1 MLSYEYKKARDIT
14 LDYLYLHFMDIG
26 FTIIYILIL
35 LMSVVIHELA
45 HGYAAYALGDPTAQ
59 LQGRLTLNPVKHL
72 DWFGSILVPAFLVIS
87 GSPFLIGWAK
97 PVPFNP
103 YNFKRLRRWGGALV
117 AIAGPLSNIALALA
131 TIALGK
137 IITLIIPDA
146 TIALQI
152 IRMTV
157 TLNIALALFNL
168 MPVPP
173 LDGHH
178 ILFAILPDSMDALKQ
193 QIKRYSII
201 FFLIVFFFIW
211 PAISN
216 SILVISDM
224 LWNIFF

>member
-1 MLSYEYKKARDIT
+1 
-14 LDYLYLHFMDIG
+14 MDIA

-45 HGYAAYALGDPTAQ
+45 HGYAAYALGDPTAH
-59 LQGRLTLNPVKHL
+59 LQGRLTLNPLKHL
-72 DWFGSILVPAFLVIS
+72 DWFGSVLVPAFLIIA
-87 GSPFLIGWAK
+87 GSPFLLGWAK

-103 YNFKRLRRWGGALV
+103 YNFKRFRRWGGALV
-117 AIAGPLSNIALALA
+117 AAAGPLSNIALALV

-137 IITLIIPDA
+137 LITMLVGDA
-146 TIALQI
+146 TVALQI

-178 ILFAILPDSMDALKQ
+178 ILFALLPDRMEGLKIQ
-193 QIKRYSII
+193 MRRYSLI
-201 FFLIVFFFIW
+201 FFIIVFLFIW
-211 PAISN
+211 PPISN
-216 SILVISDM
+216 IILIVSDG
-224 LWNIFF
+224 LWSLFF

>member
-1 MLSYEYKKARDIT
+1 
-14 LDYLYLHFMDIG
+14 MDIA

-45 HGYAAYALGDPTAQ
+45 HGYAAYALGDPTAH
-59 LQGRLTLNPVKHL
+59 LQGRLTLNPLKHL
-72 DWFGSILVPAFLVIS
+72 DWFGSVLVPAFLIIA
-87 GSPFLIGWAK
+87 GSPFLLGWAK

-103 YNFKRLRRWGGALV
+103 YNFKRFRRWGGALV
-117 AIAGPLSNIALALA
+117 AAAGPVSNIALALV

-137 IITLIIPDA
+137 LITLLVGDA
-146 TIALQI
+146 TVALQI

-178 ILFAILPDSMDALKQ
+178 ILFALLPDRMEGLKIQ
-193 QIKRYSII
+193 MRRYSLI
-201 FFLIVFFFIW
+201 FFIIVFLFIW
-211 PAISN
+211 PPISN
-216 SILVISDM
+216 IILIVSDG
-224 LWNIFF
+224 LWSLFF

>member
-1 MLSYEYKKARDIT
+1 ME
-14 LDYLYLHFMDIG
+14 IG

-45 HGYAAYALGDPTAQ
+45 HGYAAYALGDPTAH
-59 LQGRLTLNPVKHL
+59 LQGRLTLNPLKHL
-72 DWFGSILVPAFLVIS
+72 DWFGSVLVPAFLIIAQ
-87 GSPFLIGWAK
+87 SPFLLGWAK

-103 YNFKRLRRWGGALV
+103 YNFKRFRRWGGALV
-117 AIAGPLSNIALALA
+117 AVAGPLSNIGLALV
-131 TIALGK
+131 TIAVGK
-137 IITLIIPDA
+137 VITLVVPDP

-178 ILFAILPDSMDALKQ
+178 ILFALLPESMEGFKHQ
-193 QIKRYSII
+193 MRRYSLV
-201 FFLIVFFFIW
+201 FFIIVFLFIW
-211 PAISN
+211 PPISN
-216 SILVISDM
+216 IILIVSDA
-224 LWNIFF
+224 LWKIFF

>member
-1 MLSYEYKKARDIT
+1 MSIKKQEK
-14 LDYLYLHFMDIG
+14 YLFNTFFKVMDIG

-45 HGYAAYALGDPTAQ
+45 HGYAAYALGDPTAH
-59 LQGRLTLNPVKHL
+59 LQGRLTLNPIKHL
-72 DWFGSILVPAFLVIS
+72 DWFGSVLVPAFLIIAQ
-87 GSPFLIGWAK
+87 SPFLLGWAK

-103 YNFKRLRRWGGALV
+103 YNFKRMRRWGGALV
-117 AIAGPLSNIALALA
+117 AAAGPLSNVALALV

-137 IITLIIPDA
+137 IITLLVPDP

-178 ILFAILPDSMDALKQ
+178 ILFAILPDRMNH
-193 QIKRYSII
+193 IKNFMRKFSIV
-201 FFLIVFFFIW
+201 FFLIVFLFIW
-211 PAISN
+211 PMISN
-216 SILVISDM
+216 IIIIASDA
-224 LWNIFF
+224 LWGIFF